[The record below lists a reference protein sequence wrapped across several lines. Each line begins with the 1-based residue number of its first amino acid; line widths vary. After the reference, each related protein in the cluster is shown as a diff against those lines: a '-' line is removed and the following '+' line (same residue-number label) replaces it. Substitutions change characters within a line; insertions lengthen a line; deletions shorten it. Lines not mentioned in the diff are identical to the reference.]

1 MAHGKWHGGKGSK
14 RRPTSVNETEENLRW
29 ELIKSTTTPER
40 KDEIK
45 RKLEQLRNGDDND
58 DE

>member
-1 MAHGKWHGGKGSK
+1 MTHGKWHGGKGSF

-40 KDEIK
+40 KEEIK
-45 RKLEQLRNGDDND
+45 RELEKLRNGGDN
-58 DE
+58 E